1 MAFVTDKKELKPG
14 LIVFRRG
21 DVEHRVWYC
30 RMKIPNVDRYK
41 TLSLKTTEIEIARE
55 RALVHD
61 ADLRLRMKYDIPVFT
76 PSFREVGRNYLLTQ
90 EARARRGEIA

>member
-61 ADLRLRMKYDIPVFT
+61 ADLRAMCW
-76 PSFREVGRNYLLTQ
+76 FRYSKPQAPLDHAGRETISL
-90 EARARRGEIA
+90 